1 MRSSPCTWNGG
12 AGYGHDGAEGDPEV
26 TVRDPVTGFAYPEH
40 WVEACTD
47 ENDLLLAESGF
58 GVLTASGRVLRRGLS
73 TGTTAAAAC
82 KAAVLLLSAPC
93 STVSVRLPCGL
104 CAVLPVEAVE
114 GRAVAHKDPG
124 DYGDDITGG
133 LAFEATATEQEEGMA
148 FVAGPGIGRFVRDT
162 PRYATGDPAISP
174 TAGWCI
180 ENAIREAV
188 DETGIP
194 GVAVTLAIPRGAEV
208 GAQTLNPRV
217 GVEGG
222 ISVLGSTGLVEP
234 WDDHLTE
241 SAFERIGKA
250 DRVVLTTGR
259 VGLRY
264 SRMLFPDYEVV
275 LVGKHLEKG
284 LAAARG
290 EVILCGLPA
299 LILKFIDP
307 AILEGTGYD
316 TVEELSA
323 SPHFPAIV
331 TGALRTFG
339 ERFPRARVVIVD
351 REGRIV
357 GDSG

>member
-1 MRSSPCTWNGG
+1 M
-12 AGYGHDGAEGDPEV
+12 
-26 TVRDPVTGFAYPEH
+26 TVRDPVTGFEYPEK

-47 ENDLLLAESGF
+47 ENGLLLAESGF

-82 KAAVLLLSAPC
+82 KAAVLSLSAPL
-93 STVSVRLPCGL
+93 STVEVRLPCGL
-104 CAVLPVEAVE
+104 LAVLPVKAVG
-114 GRAVAHKDPG
+114 GRAVAHKDHG
-124 DYGDDITGG
+124 DYTDDITGG
-133 LAFEATATEQEEGMA
+133 LTFEADAVETGEGIE
-148 FVAGPGIGRFVRDT
+148 FIAGFGIGRFARDT
-162 PRYATGDPAISP
+162 PRYAKGDPAISA

-188 DETGIP
+188 EETGIA
-194 GVAVTLAIPRGAEV
+194 GVRVTLAIPRGAEI
-208 GAQTLNPRV
+208 GALTLNSRV

-241 SAFERIGKA
+241 SAFARIAAA
-250 DRVVLTTGR
+250 DRVVITTGR

-264 SRMLFPDYEVV
+264 SRMLFPGHEVV
-275 LVGKHLEKG
+275 LVGKHLKRG
-284 LAAARG
+284 LEAARG

-307 AILEGTGYD
+307 AILEDTGHA
-316 TVEELSA
+316 TVEELSV
-323 SPHFPAIV
+323 SPHFSAIV
-331 TGALRTFG
+331 EGALRTFK
-339 ERFPRARVVIVD
+339 ERFPHARVVIVD

>member
-1 MRSSPCTWNGG
+1 VSL
-12 AGYGHDGAEGDPEV
+12 
-26 TVRDPVTGFAYPEH
+26 TVRDPVTGFAYPPE

-58 GVLTASGRVLRRGLS
+58 GVLTSSGKVLRRGLS

-82 KAAVLLLSAPC
+82 KAAVLSLAAPR
-93 STVSVRLPCGL
+93 STVAVRLPCGL
-104 CAVLPVEAVE
+104 AAVLPVEAMG
-114 GRAVAHKDPG
+114 GRAVVLKDPG
-124 DYGDDITGG
+124 DYVDDITGG
-133 LAFEATATEQEEGMA
+133 LAFEATAIATGEGIV

-162 PRYATGDPAISP
+162 PRYAKGDPAISP
-174 TAGWCI
+174 TARWCI

-188 DETGIP
+188 EEAGIS
-194 GVAVTLAIPRGAEV
+194 GVRVTLAIPRGAEV
-208 GAQTLNPRV
+208 GARTLNPRV

-250 DRVVLTTGR
+250 DLVVLTTGR
-259 VGLRY
+259 VGLRH
-264 SRMLFPDYEVV
+264 SRMLFPDHEVV
-275 LVGKHLEKG
+275 LVGKYLQKG
-284 LAAARG
+284 LDAARG

-323 SPHFPAIV
+323 SPHFAGIV
-331 TGALRTFG
+331 EGALRTFR
-339 ERFPRARVVIVD
+339 ERYPRARVVIVD
-351 REGRIV
+351 REGRVV

>member
-1 MRSSPCTWNGG
+1 MW
-12 AGYGHDGAEGDPEV
+12 
-26 TVRDPVTGFAYPEH
+26 DPVTGFTYPER

-58 GVLTASGRVLRRGLS
+58 GVLTSSGRVLRRGLT

-82 KAAVLLLSAPC
+82 KAAVLSLSMPL
-93 STVSVRLPCGL
+93 STVAVRLPCGL
-104 CAVLPVEAVE
+104 VAVLPVEAE
-114 GRAVAHKDPG
+114 KGRAVARKDPG
-124 DYGDDITGG
+124 DYVDDITGG
-133 LAFEATATEQEEGMA
+133 LAFEATAAGTGMGIA
-148 FVAGPGIGRFVRDT
+148 FVAGSGIGRFVRDT
-162 PRYATGDPAISP
+162 PRYAKGDPAISP

-180 ENAIREAV
+180 ENAIQEAV
-188 DETGIP
+188 EETGIA
-194 GVAVTLAIPRGAEV
+194 GVRVTLVIPRGAEA

-234 WDDHLTE
+234 WDDHLSE
-241 SAFERIGKA
+241 SAFARIAEA

-259 VGLRY
+259 VGLHY
-264 SRMLFPDYEVV
+264 SRMLFPDHEVV
-275 LVGKHLEKG
+275 LVGKHLQKG
-284 LAAARG
+284 LDEARG
-290 EVILCGLPA
+290 EVVLCGLPA

-307 AILEGTGYD
+307 AILEDTGHD
-316 TVEELSA
+316 TVEELSV

-331 TGALRTFG
+331 EGALCTFK
-339 ERFPRARVVIVD
+339 ERYRRARVVIVD

>member
-1 MRSSPCTWNGG
+1 M
-12 AGYGHDGAEGDPEV
+12 
-26 TVRDPVTGFAYPEH
+26 RDPVTGFEYPER

-47 ENDLLLAESGF
+47 ENDLLQAESGF
-58 GVLTASGRVLRRGLS
+58 GVLTSSGKVLRRGLT

-82 KAAVLLLSAPC
+82 KAAVLSLLSPL
-93 STVSVRLPCGL
+93 STVAVRLPCGL
-104 CAVLPVEAVE
+104 AAVLPVEAE
-114 GRAVAHKDPG
+114 GGRAVARKDPG
-124 DYGDDITGG
+124 DYRDDITGG
-133 LAFEATATEQEEGMA
+133 LAFEATAVETGEGIV
-148 FVAGPGIGRFVRDT
+148 FVAGPGIGRFIRDT
-162 PRYATGDPAISP
+162 PRYAKGDPAVSA

-188 DETGIP
+188 EETGIA
-194 GVAVTLAIPRGAEV
+194 GARVTLAIPRGAEI

-241 SAFERIGKA
+241 SAFARIAGA

-259 VGLRY
+259 LGLRY
-264 SRMLFPDYEVV
+264 SRMLFPGHEVV
-275 LVGKHLEKG
+275 LVGKHLRRG
-284 LAAARG
+284 LEAARG

-307 AILEGTGYD
+307 SILEDTGHA
-316 TVEELSA
+316 TVEELA
-323 SPHFPAIV
+323 VSPHFSAIV
-331 TGALRTFG
+331 EGALRTFR
-339 ERFPRARVVIVD
+339 ERFPGARVVIVD
-351 REGRIV
+351 REGGIV